1 MRVQFKKNWIES
13 SLSKWKE
20 QTDEVLP
27 KFAFYEQQ
35 GKNLLV
41 KQKWEV
47 LSAQKSTIS
56 GERLLDEWFMRQVL
70 KKEEQDCNA
79 TEVTEHLSQPDVS
92 L

>member
-47 LSAQKSTIS
+47 LSA
-56 GERLLDEWFMRQVL
+56 
-70 KKEEQDCNA
+70 
-79 TEVTEHLSQPDVS
+79 
-92 L
+92 